1 MCHGKLVRLTLHIIN
16 FLIWVCSVLLIVFG
30 AIGVASPSTTM
41 QMLAIGL
48 PGITFIPLII
58 NISPFLEG
66 TSIFMIVLG
75 SILFLYTF
83 FACFAV
89 HKAHGLMMKMYWLT
103 LICGFLA
110 EMALIIFSGVYPG
123 TTEASI
129 QQQMY
134 ANLTTNFTSVSINS
148 GIITTQ
154 ANNTGAGAWE
164 QLQFQAKCCG
174 AYSYADFSTITLTAW
189 QGSGFTGSVP
199 PSCCAWPSTVTTLNG
214 AKTSSYNN
222 YGLCTTTT
230 VNNVYVNTQPCSD
243 VVMATLYNFNYIAVG
258 IAASLLIVQMVSTIL
273 AILLRSCDK
282 TEYV

>member
-30 AIGVASPSTTM
+30 AIGVANETTTV

-48 PGITFIPLII
+48 PGITYLPLII
-58 NISPFLEG
+58 NLYPFLEG

-134 ANLTTNFTSVSINS
+134 DDLVTNFTSVSIS
-148 GIITTQ
+148 GSTIITQSET
-154 ANNTGAGAWE
+154 TGAGAWE
-164 QLQFQAKCCG
+164 QLQFTAKCCG
-174 AYSYADFSTITLTAW
+174 AYSYADFSTLSTSW
-189 QGSGFTGSVP
+189 RGSNFAGAVP

-214 AKTSSYNN
+214 TSTSWTGYSQ
-222 YGLCTTTT
+222 CTTSI
-230 VNNVYVNTQPCSD
+230 VNNAYVYTQPCSD

-258 IAASLLIVQMVSTIL
+258 IAASLLVIQMVSTIL